1 MNKNKLSF
9 KVLLDSFNDDSFVSG
24 SPQFD
29 RSYYIDFKSLIVNDA
44 DLDKSYNVYVSFRSL
59 GATYNTNG
67 IRTDKVFLLN
77 IDFNKGFN
85 IIQYTPSTRTNKN
98 ISHIL
103 PVSSSLE
110 RGSSVVFT
118 YFDLKD
124 NNQMPTVVNNIRSIN
139 SIKLQV
145 IEANTYVIFTP
156 VTGAAAPDNSKYVCI
171 LTFVE
176 I

>member
-9 KVLLDSFNDDSFVSG
+9 KVLLDSFNDASFASSG
-24 SPQFD
+24 TQFD
-29 RSYYIDFKSLIVNDA
+29 RSYYVDFKQLVVNDA
-44 DLDKSYNVYVSFRSL
+44 DLDKSYNVYASFRSIASTVGL
-59 GATYNTNG
+59 NG

-77 IDFNKGFN
+77 IDFNKGSN
-85 IIQYTPSTRTNKN
+85 IIQYTQSTRINKN

-103 PVSSSLE
+103 PISCSLE
-110 RGSSVVFT
+110 RGSGSVYT

-124 NNQMPTVVNNIRSIN
+124 NDQMPTVVNNIRSIN
-139 SIKLQV
+139 TIKLQV

-156 VTGAAAPDNSKYVCI
+156 TTTGAPDNSKYVCI

>member
-1 MNKNKLSF
+1 M
-9 KVLLDSFNDDSFVSG
+9 LDSFNDASFASSG
-24 SPQFD
+24 TQFD
-29 RSYYIDFKSLIVNDA
+29 RSYYVDFKQLVVNDA
-44 DLDKSYNVYVSFRSL
+44 DLDKSYNVYASFRSIGSTVGL
-59 GATYNTNG
+59 NG

-77 IDFNKGFN
+77 IDFNKGSN

-103 PVSSSLE
+103 PVSCSLE
-110 RGSSVVFT
+110 RGSTTVYT

-124 NNQMPTVVNNIRSIN
+124 NDQMPTVVNNIRSIN
-139 SIKLQV
+139 TIKLQV
-145 IEANTYVIFTP
+145 IEVNTYVIFAPAVPPLAAATP
-156 VTGAAAPDNSKYVCI
+156 PALSAPDNSKYVCI